1 MTTISQEEF
10 ERIEMRVGRVMS
22 VEGFP
27 EARRPSYLMTIDFGP
42 DVGIKRSSAAIGKL
56 YRPDE
61 LEGRLVV
68 AVTNFPAK
76 QIANRMSEAL
86 VLAAVNPD
94 GSMRL
99 LQPDEDVELGA
110 RVK

>member
-1 MTTISQEEF
+1 
-10 ERIEMRVGRVMS
+10 
-22 VEGFP
+22 
-27 EARRPSYLMTIDFGP
+27 
-42 DVGIKRSSAAIGKL
+42 
-56 YRPDE
+56 
-61 LEGRLVV
+61 VV